1 MKTAQYPED
10 KMGTFTKLMLMAAL
24 MGGVVWDFLL
34 FSTFLV
40 ILKLIILNVNW
51 NFGATHIP

>member
-51 NFGATHIP
+51 NFGATQIP